1 MGNLCKELNND
12 YLAERL
18 IGVVSREWQSSF
30 QDSSWVML
38 QRRDCFGKGQLVWH
52 HSHLSPETV
61 PNEDVKRQNVC
72 CTGDVFYCTGF
83 VSFGW
88 VKEVK
93 RHVYVSWEELR
104 GIDWKGIGKSERMHA
119 LFSIISHSWEF
130 QGSKTYSATFLSA
143 LHSLFC
149 GICLNVRQ
157 PRTRASRAE
166 VHQHQKLWTE
176 TMFFR
181 L

>member
-1 MGNLCKELNND
+1 
-12 YLAERL
+12 
-18 IGVVSREWQSSF
+18 
-30 QDSSWVML
+30 ML
-38 QRRDCFGKGQLVWH
+38 QRRDCFGKGQLVWN

-149 GICLNVRQ
+149 GICLNVLIRIYLQ
-157 PRTRASRAE
+157 AGSLGQERAE
-166 VHQHQKLWTE
+166 QRSISIRSSELRRCSLDCKLYQCI
-176 TMFFR
+176 
-181 L
+181 